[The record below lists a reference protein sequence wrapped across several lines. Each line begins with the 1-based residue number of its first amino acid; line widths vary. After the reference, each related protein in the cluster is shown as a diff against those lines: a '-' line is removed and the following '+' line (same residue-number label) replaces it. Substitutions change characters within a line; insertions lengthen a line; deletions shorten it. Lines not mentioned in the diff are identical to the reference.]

1 MNITKK
7 IIITDT
13 NIITDLNNAGILEEF
28 INLDNVYMSDVV
40 KNDEINS
47 KTGDVSL
54 ISNFKVISATSNQL
68 LETSILS
75 SKEKKLSIYDLLN
88 FIITRDNDGILAT
101 GDNRL
106 KKYSESK
113 GIEVFRTLRII
124 KMMYNNNVISN
135 SKAVKAC
142 ELLKKC
148 STTRIP
154 IEDIDNL
161 IVELEK
167 DSE

>member
-13 NIITDLNNAGILEEF
+13 NIITDLNNANILEEF

-75 SKEKKLSIYDLLN
+75 SKEKKTIYL
-88 FIITRDNDGILAT
+88 
-101 GDNRL
+101 
-106 KKYSESK
+106 
-113 GIEVFRTLRII
+113 
-124 KMMYNNNVISN
+124 
-135 SKAVKAC
+135 
-142 ELLKKC
+142 
-148 STTRIP
+148 
-154 IEDIDNL
+154 
-161 IVELEK
+161 
-167 DSE
+167 

>member
-13 NIITDLNNAGILEEF
+13 NIITDLNNANILEEF

-75 SKEKKLSIYDLLN
+75 SQEKKLSIYDLLN

-106 KKYSESK
+106 KNYSESK

-142 ELLKKC
+142 EFLKKC
-148 STTRIP
+148 SSTRIP
-154 IEDIDNL
+154 IVDIDNL

>member
-1 MNITKK
+1 M
-7 IIITDT
+7 
-13 NIITDLNNAGILEEF
+13 
-28 INLDNVYMSDVV
+28 
-40 KNDEINS
+40 
-47 KTGDVSL
+47 
-54 ISNFKVISATSNQL
+54 
-68 LETSILS
+68 
-75 SKEKKLSIYDLLN
+75 LN

-106 KKYSESK
+106 KNYSESK